1 MAGLEW
7 SVRQG
12 LLRNLTSQLFTRLF
26 SNIGVRLLQVPI
38 LLRALGGD
46 DYGRWLL
53 LSTVPA
59 WLALSNLGFGTV
71 AGNGM
76 LMSVASGD
84 LKRASTCYAAAWK
97 AALLAT
103 AVLLTPVLAGTLLMP
118 VEHWVGIGSDRAW
131 EVRTGLCYLCLSVL
145 LSLFTEVLSLRLRA
159 GRRSDAA
166 AYLNGLQLW
175 VELLLVG
182 WVAWVGAG
190 FDRLGLANLASTV
203 VGILLTFVAGR
214 GLLPGLRFDRRAAGR
229 RDVFGLLRQG
239 LQYQSLPMGHA
250 LILQG
255 QLMAVHAA
263 LGSAAVA
270 VFGTTR
276 TLVRL
281 ASQSTELVNHS
292 VWPEMSRLFGRGE
305 TERAARLHR
314 LSVIASLA
322 TALVASLV
330 LGVAGRP
337 LYAWWTDGILDVDG
351 SLLLCLLASVP
362 FNALWYTSSMVHL
375 SCNRYGGLAWRYL
388 AAAALSL
395 AACRVMASAFGL
407 PGAALSTL
415 VCDALMIP
423 FVLSVSLRLTGDKAS
438 DMAGRMRADLASL
451 YLFRRWGGKG

>member
-1 MAGLEW
+1 MREW
-7 SVRQG
+7 SVG
-12 LLRNLTSQLFTRLF
+12 SGVLRNLASQFFTRFF

-59 WLALSNLGFGTV
+59 WLALANLGFGTV

-84 LKRASTCYAAAWK
+84 HRRASTLYAAAWK

-103 AVLLTPVLAGTLLMP
+103 AVLLLPVLAGTLLMP
-118 VEHWVGIGSDRAW
+118 VERWVGLGPERAW
-131 EVRTGLCYLCLSVL
+131 EVRSGLCYLCLSVL

-182 WVAWVGAG
+182 GVAWVGAG
-190 FDRLGLANLASTV
+190 FDRLGLANLAST
-203 VGILLTFVAGR
+203 ILMLFLTWVAGR
-214 GLLPGLRFDRRAAGR
+214 GLLPWLRFERRAAGR
-229 RDVFGLLRQG
+229 RDVAGLLRQG

-292 VWPEMSRLFGRGE
+292 VWPELSRLFGRGE
-305 TERAARLHR
+305 TDRAARLHR
-314 LSVIASLA
+314 LSVMGSLA
-322 TALVASLV
+322 TALAASL
-330 LGVAGRP
+330 LLAVAGRP
-337 LYAWWTDGILDVDG
+337 LYAFWTDGILLVDDN
-351 SLLLCLLASVP
+351 LLPCLLASVP

-388 AAAALSL
+388 ASAALSL

-423 FVLSVSLRLTGDKAS
+423 FVLSVSLRLTGDRPS
-438 DMAGRMRADLASL
+438 QLAGRLRADLASL
-451 YLFRRWGGKG
+451 HPLSRRRGTD